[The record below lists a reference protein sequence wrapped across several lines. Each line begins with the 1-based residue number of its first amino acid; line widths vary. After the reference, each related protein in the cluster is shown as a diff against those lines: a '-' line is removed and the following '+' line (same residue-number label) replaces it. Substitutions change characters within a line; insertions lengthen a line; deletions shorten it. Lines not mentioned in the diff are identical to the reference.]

1 MARKQQEIIVQSKH
15 ISILKIDTEDY
26 ICLTDMAKN
35 FGDDA
40 MIYQWMRNRNTV
52 EFIGVWEQFHN
63 LEFKGIEFETFKNRA
78 GLNSFSLTPQKWIKA
93 TNAIGFISK
102 AGRYGGGTYA
112 HKDIAF
118 EFGTWLSPQFKLYL
132 IKEFQR
138 FKADENQ
145 KLEIKWDIK
154 RILTKINYKI
164 HTDAIKASLIP
175 RNISKNKIN

>member
-63 LEFKGIEFETFKNRA
+63 LEFKGIEFETFKITVVN
-78 GLNSFSLTPQKWIKA
+78 LFPDSQKFNSVTVTHPLV
-93 TNAIGFISK
+93 N
-102 AGRYGGGTYA
+102 
-112 HKDIAF
+112 
-118 EFGTWLSPQFKLYL
+118 
-132 IKEFQR
+132 
-138 FKADENQ
+138 
-145 KLEIKWDIK
+145 
-154 RILTKINYKI
+154 
-164 HTDAIKASLIP
+164 
-175 RNISKNKIN
+175 